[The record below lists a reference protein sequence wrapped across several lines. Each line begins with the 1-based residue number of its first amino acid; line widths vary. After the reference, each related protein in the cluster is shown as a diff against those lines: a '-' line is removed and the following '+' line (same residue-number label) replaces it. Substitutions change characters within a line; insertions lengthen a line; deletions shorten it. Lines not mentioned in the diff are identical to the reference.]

1 MNGFKNICEYL
12 LLDNHDFLIYISS
25 YNEMEFAMMVE
36 NTKIFKALSDNSR
49 LRILKMLQ
57 IKSLC
62 VCEIQDILGLA
73 ASTVSK
79 HLSILRDTGFITE
92 EKVGKWVN
100 YMINTHPKDL
110 RISSVLS
117 SLDFWIADEKLIIE
131 DKDKMK
137 SISRFTIC
145 SS

>member
-1 MNGFKNICEYL
+1 MSL
-12 LLDNHDFLIYISS
+12 
-25 YNEMEFAMMVE
+25 E

-57 IKSLC
+57 TKSLC

-79 HLSILRDTGFITE
+79 HLSILRDAGFISE
-92 EKVGKWVN
+92 EKDGKWVN
-100 YMINTHPKDL
+100 YMINSQPKDL

-117 SLDFWIADEKLIIE
+117 SLDFWIADEATIIE
-131 DKDKMK
+131 DKNKLK
-137 SISRFTIC
+137 SINRYHIC
-145 SS
+145 SA